1 MIAQKYKKKDNLFR
15 LPFFFSFVCGDA
27 PWHLSTNDTLVHH
40 ELHAAV
46 LDTLV
51 EAQDVGT

>member
-15 LPFFFSFVCGDA
+15 LPFFFSFLCVDVA
-27 PWHLSTNDTLVHH
+27 RNVFTASLVHH
-40 ELHAAV
+40 ELHAVV

-51 EAQDVGT
+51 EAQDVGA